1 MKPERVDLRGVRE
14 PRELINRVVQ
24 TRLREAQRLA
34 AALES
39 RDQAELHDFRIA
51 CKRLRYTLE
60 RFESL
65 EPWLQPAAERLALVQ
80 DALGEAHDR
89 DVLLTILPPAMGQ
102 TQRRL
107 LLDRDACVDSAT
119 KLWNEL
125 RSFIERI
132 ASHQF

>member
-14 PRELINRVVQ
+14 PRDLINRVVQ

-39 RDQAELHDFRIA
+39 RDKAELHDFRIA

-107 LLDRDACVDSAT
+107 LLDRDACVDRAT
-119 KLWNEL
+119 KLWKEL

>member
-14 PRELINRVVQ
+14 PRDLINRVVQ
-24 TRLREAQRLA
+24 TRLREAERLA

-39 RDQAELHDFRIA
+39 RDKAELHDFRIA

-80 DALGEAHDR
+80 DALGEAHDH
-89 DVLLTILPPAMGQ
+89 DVLLTILPPALEQ

-107 LLDRDACVDSAT
+107 LLDRDACVDRAT